1 MTQHGIPRVKK
12 PAYRLGRVLVA
23 AALGA
28 FTATAFAAPDF
39 GNCEVTGQKGSV
51 KLTTLVP
58 GALSVRPVL
67 SSRGWWNGSSLET
80 TRDGFEYCLAANI
93 AYRAGLDGIIL
104 VSRSFPQVLTGQAT
118 GFDIVLSEVTITD
131 ERKKTV
137 NFTDPYYSS
146 TQGLLVKAGT
156 KVDSNNLS
164 KLRIAVQQG
173 TTAYDFVN
181 THIKPAE
188 QPKVFPD
195 TTTMYAAL
203 AAGQVDAVIYDTPNV
218 MLRAKGSNGLLEVVG
233 RFETGENWGGI
244 VNKDSP
250 NLEAFN
256 KLLAELKKDGT
267 LEKLSAKYLA
277 PELGQDPASLPVLRP
292 KP

>member
-1 MTQHGIPRVKK
+1 MTQDGTSRAKT

-23 AALGA
+23 AVLGA
-28 FTATAFAAPDF
+28 CAATAVAAPDF

-80 TRDGFEYCLAANI
+80 TRDGFEYCLAANM
-93 AYRAGLDGIIL
+93 AYRAGLDGVIL

-137 NFTDPYYSS
+137 NFTDPYYNS
-146 TQGLLVKAGT
+146 TQGLLVKKGT
-156 KVDSNNLS
+156 KVDPNNLE
-164 KLRIAVQQG
+164 KLRIGVQQG
-173 TTAYDFVN
+173 TTAYEFVN
-181 THIKPAE
+181 THIKPTE

-195 TTTMYAAL
+195 TSTMYAAL
-203 AAGQVDAVIYDTPNV
+203 AAGQIDAAIYDTENV
-218 MLRAKGSNGLLEVVG
+218 LLRAKGSNGMLEVAG
-233 RFETGENWGGI
+233 RFDTGEQWGGI

-250 NLEAFN
+250 NLAAFN
-256 KLLAELKKDGT
+256 KLIAEMKKDGT

-277 PELGQDPASLPVLRP
+277 PELGMDPSTLPALHA
-292 KP
+292 KH